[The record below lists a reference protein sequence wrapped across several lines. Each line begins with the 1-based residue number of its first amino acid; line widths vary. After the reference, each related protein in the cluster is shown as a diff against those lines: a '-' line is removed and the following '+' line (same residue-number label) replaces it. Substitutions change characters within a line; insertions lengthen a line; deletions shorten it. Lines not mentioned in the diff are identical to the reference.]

1 MILFRDVNKARGHKA
16 KAKASRRKAKAKAKA
31 SRRKAKAK
39 ASRRKAKAKA
49 RRHKGDKAN
58 AKATGVNAGG
68 GLGDASPPEFKV
80 GRMEYLPSP
89 PDFEK

>member
-1 MILFRDVNKARGHKA
+1 MCHLVLSRDVNKARGHKAKA

-31 SRRKAKAK
+31 SRRKA
-39 ASRRKAKAKA
+39 KAKAKA